1 MGSRIEHRSEFDSSL
16 ENVFTAVAGKDA
28 LQARLNALG
37 GDDAKLLTYT
47 AEPGSSEADSN
58 SVHYELQ
65 HGIKAAKLP
74 QAVRALHKGDIIVH
88 RTQTWKRSGDEYT
101 GRSDVG
107 VGGVPGEI
115 SASTYLTAKD
125 GKVLLRTTG
134 EVVVRIPLFGG
145 RIEEFVSEQ
154 VVNLL
159 RAEDEFTAQWLAE
172 HA

>member
-1 MGSRIEHRSEFDSSL
+1 MGSRIEHRGEFDGSL
-16 ENVFTAVAGKDA
+16 ADVFAAVAGEEA
-28 LQARLNALG
+28 LRARLEALG
-37 GDDAKLLTYT
+37 GDDAKLLAYT
-47 AEPGSSEADSN
+47 AEGDS
-58 SVHYELQ
+58 VRYELQ

-74 QAVRALHKGDIIVH
+74 QAVRALHKGDIIVN

-101 GRSDVG
+101 GRSDVS

-115 SASTYLTAKD
+115 GASTYLTPKD
-125 GKVLLRTTG
+125 GKVLLRTSG

-159 RAEDEFTAQWLAE
+159 RNEDEFTAQWLAE

>member
-1 MGSRIEHRSEFDSSL
+1 MGSRIEHRGQFDGSL
-16 ENVFTAVAGKDA
+16 ADVFAAVAGEEA
-28 LQARLNALG
+28 LKARLVALG
-37 GDDAKLLTYT
+37 GDGAKLLSYS
-47 AEPGSSEADSN
+47 AEGDT
-58 SVHYELQ
+58 VRYELQ

-74 QAVRALHKGDIIVH
+74 QAVRALHKGDIIVR
-88 RTQTWKRSGDEYT
+88 RTQSWQRSGDDYT
-101 GRSDVG
+101 GKTEVG

-115 SASTYLTAKD
+115 GASTSLTGA
-125 GKVLLRTTG
+125 GEKVTFRVSG

-159 RAEDEFTAQWLAE
+159 RHEDEFTAQWLAE

>member
-1 MGSRIEHRSEFDSSL
+1 MGSRIEHRGEFTGSL
-16 ENVFTAVAGKDA
+16 ENVFTAVAGEEA
-28 LQARLNALG
+28 LQARLEALG
-37 GDDAKLLTYT
+37 GDDAKLLAYT
-47 AEPGSSEADSN
+47 AEGDS
-58 SVHYELQ
+58 VRYELQ

-74 QAVRALHKGDIIVH
+74 QAVRALHKGDIIVN

-115 SASTYLTAKD
+115 GASTYLSPKD

-159 RAEDEFTAQWLAE
+159 RREDEFTAQWLAE

>member
-1 MGSRIEHRSEFDSSL
+1 MGSRIEHRGEFDGSL
-16 ENVFTAVAGKDA
+16 ADVFAAVAGEEA
-28 LQARLNALG
+28 LRARLAEQG

-47 AEPGSSEADSN
+47 AEAEADS
-58 SVHYELQ
+58 VRYELQ

-74 QAVRALHKGDIIVH
+74 QAVRALHKGDIIVN

-101 GRSDVG
+101 GRSDVS

-115 SASTYLTAKD
+115 SASTYLTRGAKD
-125 GKVLLRTTG
+125 GKVLLRTSG

-159 RAEDEFTAQWLAE
+159 RNEDEFTAQWLAE

>member
-1 MGSRIEHRSEFDSSL
+1 MGSRIEHRGQFEGSL
-16 ENVFTAVAGKDA
+16 ADVFAAVAGEEA
-28 LQARLNALG
+28 LRARLVALG
-37 GDDAKLLTYT
+37 GDDAKLLSYF
-47 AEPGSSEADSN
+47 AEGDA
-58 SVHYELQ
+58 VRYELQ

-74 QAVRALHKGDIIVH
+74 QAVRALHKGDIIV
-88 RTQTWKRSGDEYT
+88 RRKQSWRRAGDDYAGKTE
-101 GRSDVG
+101 VG

-115 SASTYLTAKD
+115 GASTFLSIIDERVTF
-125 GKVLLRTTG
+125 RTSG

-159 RAEDEFTAQWLAE
+159 RSEDEFTAQWLAE

>member
-1 MGSRIEHRSEFDSSL
+1 MGSRIEHRGEFTGSL
-16 ENVFTAVAGKDA
+16 ENVFTAVAGKEA
-28 LQARLNALG
+28 LQARLDALG
-37 GDDAKLLTYT
+37 GDDAKLLSYT
-47 AEPGSSEADSN
+47 AEGDS
-58 SVHYELQ
+58 VRYELQ

-74 QAVRALHKGDIIVH
+74 QAVRALHKGDIIVN

-115 SASTYLTAKD
+115 GASTYLTGKD
-125 GKVLLRTTG
+125 GKVLLRTSG

-159 RAEDEFTAQWLAE
+159 RSEDEFTAQWLAE

>member
-1 MGSRIEHRSEFDSSL
+1 MGSRIEHRGEFDGSL
-16 ENVFTAVAGKDA
+16 DHVFTAVAGEEA
-28 LQARLNALG
+28 LRARLAALG
-37 GDDAKLLTYT
+37 GDDAKLLAYT
-47 AEPGSSEADSN
+47 AEGDS
-58 SVHYELQ
+58 VRYELQ

-74 QAVRALHKGDIIVH
+74 QAVRALHKGDIIVR

-115 SASTYLTAKD
+115 GASTYLTPKG
-125 GKVLLRTTG
+125 GKVVFRTTG

-159 RAEDEFTAQWLAE
+159 RREDEFTAQWLAE

>member
-1 MGSRIEHRSEFDSSL
+1 MGSRIEHRGEFDGSL
-16 ENVFTAVAGKDA
+16 ADVFAAVAGEEA
-28 LQARLNALG
+28 LRARLAALG

-47 AEPGSSEADSN
+47 AESDA
-58 SVHYELQ
+58 VRYELQ

-88 RTQTWKRSGDEYT
+88 RTQTWKRSGDEYA

-115 SASTYLTAKD
+115 GASTYLTPKD
-125 GKVLLRTTG
+125 SKILLRTTG

-159 RAEDEFTAQWLAE
+159 RQEDEFTAQWLAE
-172 HA
+172 RA

>member
-1 MGSRIEHRSEFDSSL
+1 MGSRIEHRSEFDGSL
-16 ENVFTAVAGKDA
+16 ADVFAAVAGEEA
-28 LQARLNALG
+28 LRARLEALG
-37 GDDAKLLTYT
+37 GDDAKLLSYT
-47 AEPGSSEADSN
+47 AEGDS
-58 SVHYELQ
+58 VRYELQ

-115 SASTYLTAKD
+115 GASTYLTAKD

-159 RAEDEFTAQWLAE
+159 RREDEFTAQWLAE

>member
-1 MGSRIEHRSEFDSSL
+1 MGSRIEHRGEFDGSL
-16 ENVFTAVAGKDA
+16 DTVFTAVAGEEA
-28 LQARLNALG
+28 LRARLAALG
-37 GDDAKLLTYT
+37 GDDAKLLSYT
-47 AEPGSSEADSN
+47 AEGDS
-58 SVHYELQ
+58 VRYELQ

-74 QAVRALHKGDIIVH
+74 QAVRALHKGDIIVN

-115 SASTYLTAKD
+115 SASTYLTPKD

-145 RIEEFVSEQ
+145 RIEEFVSGQ

-159 RAEDEFTAQWLAE
+159 RHEDEFTAQWLAE